1 MSLFL
6 KRFLPMVLCVG
17 LSGLWSQSG
26 HAAEL
31 NAGQQTEI
39 KALIKDYLIKNP
51 EIIQEALNELEKRQ
65 TENEKAAQS
74 KALSDWL
81 PALTQ
86 SGRSTVL
93 GNPKGDV
100 TLIEFFDYNCGYCK
114 KALTDLQK
122 LIDGDK
128 NLRIIIRD
136 FPVLGPD
143 SVEAAI
149 VAVAARQQLSG
160 VKYMEF
166 HAKLM
171 ESKGRIGKDRAFSV
185 AKDLNVDLT
194 KLQKDMDLAETK
206 AILSETMQIG
216 DALRLQGTPAYLIG
230 QEVVFGAVGYQSLKE
245 AIDAT
250 RKCGKS
256 QCG

>member
-1 MSLFL
+1 MTTLLNRCFVIL
-6 KRFLPMVLCVG
+6 LGVCLLL
-17 LSGLWSQSG
+17 LSPQSG
-26 HAAEL
+26 RAAEL
-31 NAGQQTEI
+31 TSGQQNEI

-51 EIIQEALNELEKRQ
+51 EVIQEALNELEKRQ
-65 TENEKAAQS
+65 ADNEKAAQG
-74 KALSDWL
+74 KALAEWL
-81 PALTQ
+81 PVLTQ

-114 KALTDLQK
+114 RALTDLQK
-122 LIDGDK
+122 LIDTDK
-128 NLRIIIRD
+128 NVRIIIRD

-149 VAVAARQQLSG
+149 VAVAARQQLAGS
-160 VKYMEF
+160 KYMDF
-166 HAKLM
+166 HVKLL
-171 ESKGRIGKDRAFSV
+171 ESKGRVGKERALSV
-185 AKDLNVDLT
+185 AKDFNVDVQ

-230 QEVVFGAVGYQSLKE
+230 DEVVFGAVGYQSLKE
-245 AIDAT
+245 AVEST

>member
-1 MSLFL
+1 MFTARHLTLVMGTLFVLFSSSATFADEAFSDSKKAEIGEIVKSYLMMHPELIQDAMNALDQKQKDAEAAAQKSALASLSKDL
-6 KRFLPMVLCVG
+6 
-17 LSGLWSQSG
+17 
-26 HAAEL
+26 
-31 NAGQQTEI
+31 I
-39 KALIKDYLIKNP
+39 KA
-51 EIIQEALNELEKRQ
+51 
-65 TENEKAAQS
+65 EN
-74 KALSDWL
+74 
-81 PALTQ
+81 
-86 SGRSTVL
+86 GVVL

-100 TLIEFFDYNCGYCK
+100 TLVEFFDYNCGYCK

-122 LIDGDK
+122 LIDSDK

-160 VKYMEF
+160 VKYLEF
-166 HAKLM
+166 HAKLL

>member
-1 MSLFL
+1 MSLLL
-6 KRFLPMVLCVG
+6 KRLFHMTLLVG
-17 LSGLWSQSG
+17 LSLIGPRFG
-26 HAAEL
+26 YAAEFTPS
-31 NAGQQTEI
+31 QQTEI
-39 KALIKDYLIKNP
+39 KALIKDYLFKNP

-65 TENEKAAQS
+65 AENEKAAQS

-122 LIDGDK
+122 LIDSDK

-160 VKYMEF
+160 SKYMEF
-166 HAKLM
+166 HAKLL
-171 ESKGRIGKDRAFSV
+171 ESKGRVGKDRAFSV
-185 AKDLNVDLT
+185 AKDLNVDLQ

-230 QEVVFGAVGYQSLKE
+230 QEVVFGAVGFQSLKD
-245 AIDAT
+245 AIDST

>member
-1 MSLFL
+1 MNTLLNRCFVIML
-6 KRFLPMVLCVG
+6 GMALLVLSPHNLRAG
-17 LSGLWSQSG
+17 
-26 HAAEL
+26 EL
-31 NAGQQTEI
+31 TTGQQNEI
-39 KALIKDYLIKNP
+39 KALIKEYLIKNP
-51 EIIQEALNELEKRQ
+51 EVIQEAMNELEKRQ
-65 TENEKAAQS
+65 ADNEKAVQS
-74 KALSDWL
+74 KALSEWL
-81 PALTQ
+81 PVLTQ

-114 KALTDLQK
+114 RALSDLQK
-122 LIDGDK
+122 LIDTDK
-128 NLRIIIRD
+128 NVRILIRD

-143 SVEAAI
+143 SVEAAM
-149 VAVAARQQLSG
+149 VAVAARQQLTG
-160 VKYMEF
+160 AKYMDF
-166 HAKLM
+166 HVKLL
-171 ESKGRIGKDRAFSV
+171 ESKGRVGKDRALSV
-185 AKDLNVDLT
+185 AKDFNLDVQ

-230 QEVVFGAVGYQSLKE
+230 DEVVFGAVGYQSLKD
-245 AIDAT
+245 AVDAT